1 MNIGAASQRR
11 TRSTFRSRERVM
23 RGRWRRRGFRCAPP
37 WGPGTPHHF
46 KHRADHDG
54 EAQGQQQAGPRPVF
68 ERLPAQAAD
77 EEGIARPEDRR
88 DSGRGG
94 ETAPRIPDQAAAQCD
109 RGPPAGDEPAA
120 DDEAGTEAVKG
131 PLRPGTPA
139 RAALPGEDPARDG
152 GTEAAAKQVGDVVAK
167 KGTARRQPDE
177 YGDPGVRA
185 ARGGHTE
192 RDHRG
197 LAGHQRNEGVER
209 WKQDGEHI
217 RDQ

>member
-11 TRSTFRSRERVM
+11 TCSTFRSRELVV

-37 WGPGTPHHF
+37 WGAGTPHHF
-46 KHRADHDG
+46 DHRADHDG

-68 ERLPAQAAD
+68 ERLPAEAAD
-77 EEGIARPEDRR
+77 EEGVARPEHR
-88 DSGRGG
+88 RGG
-94 ETAPRIPDQAAAQCD
+94 GRDGEAAPRIPDQAAAQRD
-109 RGPPAGDEPAA
+109 GGPAAGDEPAA
-120 DDEAGTEAVKG
+120 DDETGTEAVKG

-152 GTEAAAKQVGDVVAK
+152 GTEAAAEQVGGVVAEE
-167 KGTARRQPDE
+167 GAARRQPDE
-177 YGDPGVRA
+177 HRDPGVRA

-197 LAGHQRNEGVER
+197 LAGHQGDEGVER
-209 WKQDGEHI
+209 WQQDGEHI